1 MLRVLVAFIVAV
13 VGAALVGSVM
23 QTQFNLAEI
32 INLSVG
38 VDMSTR
44 MDTIIHD
51 ILHFGPVF
59 AAILT
64 PTLILSFLVAHLCAK
79 RTPRFERAW
88 FMVGGGLGL
97 ALAFTLIDALAP
109 MPTLIAA
116 NRTLLGFVLMSST
129 GAFAGWIFNRL
140 WHPQARELSEE
151 LPA

>member
-59 AAILT
+59 AVILT
-64 PTLILSFLVAHLCAK
+64 PTLILSFLVAQDRK
-79 RTPRFERAW
+79 S
-88 FMVGGGLGL
+88 V
-97 ALAFTLIDALAP
+97 
-109 MPTLIAA
+109 
-116 NRTLLGFVLMSST
+116 V
-129 GAFAGWIFNRL
+129 
-140 WHPQARELSEE
+140 
-151 LPA
+151 